1 MSVQE
6 VIGGLNI
13 YRAAESCGERV
24 MRAWAETSDDEEIRQ
39 GFAAIAEREGN
50 HARALA
56 DRIVALGQQPGPSC
70 VDDMLASFI
79 AQAEETLGTQARFD
93 LFNTLANGTGDMA
106 EGRAVIG
113 QGIRTALEKGD
124 PETQAMLQ
132 EIFVD
137 EKLSMDWCAAHDPSL
152 RIASSPE
159 AAERA

>member
-6 VIGGLNI
+6 VIEGLNI
-13 YRAAESCGERV
+13 YRAMESCGERV

-56 DRIVALGQQPGPSC
+56 DRIAALGQQPGPSC
-70 VDDMLASFI
+70 VDDTLASFI
-79 AQAEETLGTQARFD
+79 AQAEETVGTRARFE
-93 LFNTLANGTGDMA
+93 LFNTLVKGTGDTA
-106 EGRAVIG
+106 EALAVCG
-113 QGIRTALEKGD
+113 QGILTALEKGD
-124 PETQAMLQ
+124 PQTQAMLQ

-137 EKLSMDWCAAHDPSL
+137 EKLSMDWCAAHDPTL
-152 RIASSPE
+152 RTESTPA